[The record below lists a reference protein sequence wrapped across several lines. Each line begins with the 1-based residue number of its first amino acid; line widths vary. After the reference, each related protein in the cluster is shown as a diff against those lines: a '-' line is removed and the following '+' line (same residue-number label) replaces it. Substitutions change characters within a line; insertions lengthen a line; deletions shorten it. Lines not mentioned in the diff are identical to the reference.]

1 MKNEQDLHEAK
12 KNKPNM
18 IRLILLLTILFGLI
32 MLLGSCAS
40 SYRTEPYKI
49 KPGQSPAEAYQKHWN
64 KHLK

>member
-1 MKNEQDLHEAK
+1 MINEQDLNEAK
-12 KNKPNM
+12 QNKPKM

-32 MLLGSCAS
+32 ILLGSCAT
-40 SYRTEPYKI
+40 YRTEPYRL